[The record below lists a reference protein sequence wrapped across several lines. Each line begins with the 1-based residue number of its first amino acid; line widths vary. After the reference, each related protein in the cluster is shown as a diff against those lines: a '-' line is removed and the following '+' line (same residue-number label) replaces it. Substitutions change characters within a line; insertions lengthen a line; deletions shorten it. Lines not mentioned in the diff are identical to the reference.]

1 MHELK
6 RTIHRIGVSRS
17 SRPTVYL
24 LCRSSYYSTSTCV
37 HRHQQKPSV
46 EQSIPLMHSEKTIG
60 NAPIKLLSQNSHIA
74 VGNFGNRPSERSD
87 RSTPRQTTHRGATAS
102 HSSGQRKKLSHPPH
116 PLFIQTSYQP
126 AQSFPEPTRGFT
138 GVSIGTRYRVIVNS
152 TE

>member
-102 HSSGQRKKLSHPPH
+102 SSSWLGKSSPAHHTLY
-116 PLFIQTSYQP
+116 LFRRFNRS

-138 GVSIGTRYRVIVNS
+138 GVRIGTRYRVIVNS

>member
-102 HSSGQRKKLSHPPH
+102 HSSRTAEKALPPST
-116 PLFIQTSYQP
+116 PFVYSDEL
-126 AQSFPEPTRGFT
+126 PTC
-138 GVSIGTRYRVIVNS
+138 SILPRTNTWVYRCQYWYSLPSNCQLN
-152 TE
+152 